1 MTASDGTT
9 VAIPESGVVVFV
21 GPNNAGKS
29 QSLKDLIGHVRNGP
43 TYGGTTISAV
53 TTSKAGSH
61 GEAAEW
67 ASAHLPRVKREGV
80 ERMLV
85 PGWGEVA
92 ATDFGQQWVGGGPG
106 LSVLTDAMMLY
117 ADGTTRLT
125 AGNAQPSLDFRIGHP
140 VHPIQRAYKEPAL
153 EREFS
158 GVGES
163 AFGMEV
169 VVDRYSGSV
178 IPLRVGKRPDFEHI
192 DGLPTQAYLEA
203 LSAVPQL
210 EQQGDGVKSFLGLM
224 IQLIGGNHEAI
235 LVDEPEAFLHP
246 PQARLLGRL
255 LAQRASGQ
263 QVFLATHSAAILQGV
278 LEAGTAVTIIR
289 LTREG
294 GVNRA
299 AVLDDSALQE
309 LWADPLLRYSD
320 VLDGLFYDAVIL
332 CESDSDC
339 RYYAAVRDRLFPEG
353 EGAHRRLE
361 LLFAHCGGKA
371 RLSVV
376 IRALRAVQV
385 PVVVIADFDVLRI
398 ESDVQRAAQAL
409 GCDWDRLASKR
420 KMLADALTSESKP
433 LRKTAVRD
441 ALNARMDEAA
451 EVLGP
456 SDIDAL
462 RSILK
467 VETGW
472 DKVKRAGLSAVP
484 QGPAYAAAEELLHE
498 LQNDGLLV
506 VPVGELERFVP
517 AVSGHGPAWVNE
529 VLAGRHHD
537 TPSAEATAF
546 VTALELTARSKSG
559 RNGLGSGAVGA
570 TRPSG
575 GSFG

>member
-1 MTASDGTT
+1 MLKFRFETFTTSDGTT

-29 QSLKDLIGHVRNGP
+29 QSLKDLIGHVRSG
-43 TYGGTTISAV
+43 TDYVGTTIIAAA
-53 TTSKAGSH
+53 TTKVGGFADA
-61 GEAAEW
+61 EEW
-67 ASAHLPRVKREGV
+67 ASAHLPRVRRDGV
-80 ERMLV
+80 ERTLV
-85 PGWGEVA
+85 PGWGDVPSPSFA
-92 ATDFGQQWVGGGPG
+92 QQWASGGPT
-106 LSVLTDAMMLY
+106 LSVLTDAMLLY

-125 AGNAQPSLDFRIGHP
+125 AGNAQSSLDFRVNFP
-140 VHPIQRAYKEPAL
+140 VHPIQRAYKETAL

-158 GVGES
+158 SVGES

-178 IPLRVGKRPDFEHI
+178 IPLRVGERPDFEHT
-192 DGLPTQAYLEA
+192 DGLPTTAYLDA
-203 LSAVPQL
+203 LSEVPQL
-210 EQQGDGVKSFLGLM
+210 EQQGDGIKSFLGLM
-224 IQLIGGNHEAI
+224 IQLIGGSHQAI

-255 LAQRASGQ
+255 LAQRATDQ

-278 LEAGTAVTIIR
+278 LEAGAAVTIIR
-289 LTREG
+289 LTRED

-299 AVLDDSALQE
+299 AVLDDTALQE

-320 VLDGLFYDAVIL
+320 LLDGLFYDAVVL

-339 RYYAAVRDRLFPEG
+339 RYYAAVRDQLFPESD
-353 EGAHRRLE
+353 GAQRRLE

-371 RLSVV
+371 RLGVV

-385 PVVVIADFDVLRI
+385 PVVVIADFDVLRV
-398 ESDVQRAAQAL
+398 ENDVRRAAQAL
-409 GCDWDRLASKR
+409 GLDWDRVASKR
-420 KMLADALTSESKP
+420 KILADALSSESKP
-433 LRKTAVRD
+433 MRKTAVRD
-441 ALNARMDEAA
+441 ALNARIDEVA

-456 SDIDAL
+456 SDIEAL

-484 QGPAYAAAEELLHE
+484 QGPAYGAAEQLINELKNE
-498 LQNDGLLV
+498 GLLV

-517 AVSGHGPAWVNE
+517 AVPGHGPAWVND
-529 VLAGRHHD
+529 VLAGGHHA
-537 TPSAEATAF
+537 TPSAEARRF
-546 VTALELTARSKSG
+546 VTELEKAARSKSG
-559 RNGLGSGAVGA
+559 RGGVGDGAA
-570 TRPSG
+570 A
-575 GSFG
+575 